1 MPRGNWTGKKQPKLQ
16 NRMVSLLKTLMKA
29 RMLPLTVSTRFPVSY
44 VNVRL
49 NMTGHNEVYVPDG
62 TSDESLED
70 GHMATKRLNQPTML
84 RALSSLAQPIRQ

>member
-1 MPRGNWTGKKQPKLQ
+1 MPRGKWTGQKQPKLQ
-16 NRMVSLLKTLMKA
+16 SRMVFLLKTRIKA
-29 RMLPLTVSTRFPVSY
+29 RMLPLTVSTGFPVSN

-62 TSDESLED
+62 LSDESLEE